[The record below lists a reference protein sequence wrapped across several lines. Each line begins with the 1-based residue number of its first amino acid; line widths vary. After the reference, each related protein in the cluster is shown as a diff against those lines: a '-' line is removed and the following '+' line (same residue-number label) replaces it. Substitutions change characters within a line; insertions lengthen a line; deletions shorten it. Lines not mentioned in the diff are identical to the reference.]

1 MQRVSKKLV
10 YDKEYSQYVD
20 IKFVGLICPTL
31 VDIAKSL
38 LGQYFTK
45 LFNWL
50 PLVHVAVYLI
60 FVLQWILPNLV
71 AEAII
76 RKYVIA
82 KPALSD
88 KDLIEAWNNAVNA
101 TFKIYDSTRIV
112 RQTIVMAKE
121 ELNKIH
127 RDDEVNDWFFKE
139 LPLTGTKIWSFFT
152 PFDYWVHDNSR
163 DYILTRYHD
172 ALNEDVRFEVG
183 ENDTEEKKA
192 INHSFCIDQSVEFA
206 EITCAALSR
215 S

>member
-88 KDLIEAWNNAVNA
+88 KDLIEA
-101 TFKIYDSTRIV
+101 
-112 RQTIVMAKE
+112 
-121 ELNKIH
+121 
-127 RDDEVNDWFFKE
+127 
-139 LPLTGTKIWSFFT
+139 
-152 PFDYWVHDNSR
+152 
-163 DYILTRYHD
+163 
-172 ALNEDVRFEVG
+172 
-183 ENDTEEKKA
+183 
-192 INHSFCIDQSVEFA
+192 
-206 EITCAALSR
+206 
-215 S
+215 